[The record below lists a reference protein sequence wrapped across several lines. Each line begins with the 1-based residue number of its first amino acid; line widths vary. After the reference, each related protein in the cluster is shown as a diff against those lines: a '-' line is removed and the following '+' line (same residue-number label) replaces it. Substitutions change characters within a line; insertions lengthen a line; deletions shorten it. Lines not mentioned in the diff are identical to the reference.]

1 MVFIRNIQID
11 VKIKT
16 PPIISCIVI
25 ISEKNSNVQT
35 GARIISN
42 SAMRLTYGPSRYF
55 VLKSNR
61 SIPNPVV
68 KNPMIQIRAISF
80 NWIKI
85 DKSKTNKHNNAEQNA
100 KTPAK
105 KPPKAMLFEPM
116 ALEVTTDA
124 AKKNAP
130 KNAIEFPK
138 SWLSFTEFSKIIN
151 KPTTNETRITNK
163 DFGKFSFKN
172 ILLNIAETTG
182 DMDKINRL
190 DATLEFKI
198 ENT

>member
-1 MVFIRNIQID
+1 
-11 VKIKT
+11 
-16 PPIISCIVI
+16 
-25 ISEKNSNVQT
+25 
-35 GARIISN
+35 
-42 SAMRLTYGPSRYF
+42 
-55 VLKSNR
+55 
-61 SIPNPVV
+61 
-68 KNPMIQIRAISF
+68 
-80 NWIKI
+80 
-85 DKSKTNKHNNAEQNA
+85 
-100 KTPAK
+100 
-105 KPPKAMLFEPM
+105 MLFEPM

-130 KNAIEFPK
+130 KNAMEFPN
-138 SWLSFTEFSKIIN
+138 SWLSFTEFLKIIN
-151 KPTTNETRITNK
+151 KPITNETRITNK